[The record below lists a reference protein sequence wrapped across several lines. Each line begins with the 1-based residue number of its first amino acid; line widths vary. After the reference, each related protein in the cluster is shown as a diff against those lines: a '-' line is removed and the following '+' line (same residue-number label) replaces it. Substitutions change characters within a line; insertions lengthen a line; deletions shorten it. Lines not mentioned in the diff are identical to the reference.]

1 MKIIVN
7 RREMAKALK
16 IIGQFTKDRALM
28 DASVYGTLRLAAL
41 SPEVFASVKV
51 PCRTLEGGQIGIEAR
66 QLSRTV
72 QALTGEELEIQTET
86 PSVRK
91 AVRISDERVKA
102 MLTGTDPSELISTMP
117 HETVCTREIPHL
129 LDLASRVMFAASDDL
144 LRRVLTNVR
153 FNGRIEASDGFRIA
167 MVPNI
172 ENGLEGLVPAKFLRT
187 ARRIFRA
194 DDLKVNFSDNWI
206 ALSNAIGTITL
217 EGPLGSGKWFETDSI
232 LPKSV
237 KMTAKFQ
244 TYELRV
250 LLGAVEAVY
259 PGKGQHLALFEFDE
273 TGRVEISSK
282 SGENRVVT
290 TCKAE
295 IQHQGNFKFPFLVG
309 LNVTMLRDMLIQ
321 AGPEV
326 TFGFNERN
334 TPVEVQP
341 GDLFNS
347 WYGVIMP
354 MHVGTKC

>member
-1 MKIIVN
+1 MKINVN
-7 RREMAKALK
+7 RRELAKGLK
-16 IIGQFTKDRALM
+16 IIGQFTKDQVLM
-28 DASVYGTLRLAAL
+28 DASGYGTLRLAAL

-51 PCRTLEGGQIGIEAR
+51 HCRTQEGGQIGMDPR

-72 QALTGEELEIQTET
+72 QALTGEEIEIQTET
-86 PSVRK
+86 PGLFIPLQ
-91 AVRISDERVKA
+91 ISDERVKA
-102 MLTGTDPSELISTMP
+102 TLTGTDPTKLLSAKQ
-117 HETVCTREIPHL
+117 HETVCTRSIPHL
-129 LDLASRVMFAASDDL
+129 LDLASRVMFAASEDL
-144 LRRVLTNVR
+144 HRQVLTNVR

-187 ARRIFRA
+187 ARRIFRT
-194 DDLKVNFSDNWI
+194 DELKVNFSDTWI
-206 ALSNAIGTITL
+206 ALSNGTVTL

-250 LLGAVEAVY
+250 LLGAVDAVY
-259 PGKGQHLALFEFDE
+259 SGNVQHLALFEFDE
-273 TGRVEISSK
+273 TGRVKISSE

-290 TCKAE
+290 SCKAE
-295 IQHQGNFKFPFLVG
+295 IQHQDDFKFPFSVG
-309 LNVTMLRDMLIQ
+309 LDMTLLRDMLIQ

-326 TFGFNERN
+326 TFGFNARN

-341 GDLFNS
+341 EDLLNS